1 MNKIKDPKLFR
12 YLLSFLHLFLGI
24 NGLIGG
30 LLFMMRPDGSYLHMD
45 STWLKHSLFSNFFIP
60 GLLLFSFVGLMSI
73 FTCYGLVTHKDNH
86 YLNILNIYKD
96 RNWAWTYS
104 LYSGIITIVW
114 INIQMI
120 LTSFFW
126 LQPVIIFIG
135 LAIIIVTLLPGIMDY
150 YQLEKSP
157 NA

>member
-1 MNKIKDPKLFR
+1 MSKIKYTKLFR
-12 YLLSFLHLFLGI
+12 YLLAFLHLFLGI

-30 LLFMMRPDGSYLHMD
+30 LLFMMRPDGSYLQMD

-60 GLLLFSFVGLMSI
+60 GLLLFTFIGLMSI
-73 FTCYGLVTHKDNH
+73 ITCYGLITNKENNYFNV
-86 YLNILNIYKD
+86 LNIYSD

-104 LYSGIITIVW
+104 LYLGIITIVW

-126 LQPVIIFIG
+126 LQPIIIFIG
-135 LAIIIVTLLPGIMDY
+135 LAIIILTLVPGVMDY
-150 YQLEKSP
+150 YQLIKTQ

>member
-1 MNKIKDPKLFR
+1 MSKIKYTKLFR
-12 YLLSFLHLFLGI
+12 YLLAFLHLFLGI

-30 LLFMMRPDGSYLHMD
+30 LLFMMRPDGSYLQMD

-60 GLLLFSFVGLMSI
+60 GLLLFTFIGLMSI
-73 FTCYGLVTHKDNH
+73 LTCYGLFTNKENNYFNV
-86 YLNILNIYKD
+86 LNIYSD

-126 LQPVIIFIG
+126 LQPIIIFIG
-135 LAIIIVTLLPGIMDY
+135 LAIIVLTLVPGVMDY
-150 YQLEKSP
+150 YQLLKTQ

>member
-1 MNKIKDPKLFR
+1 MSKIKYTKLFR
-12 YLLSFLHLFLGI
+12 YLLAFLHLFLGI

-30 LLFMMRPDGSYLHMD
+30 LLFMMRPDGSYLQMD

-60 GLLLFSFVGLMSI
+60 GLLLFTFIGLMSI
-73 FTCYGLVTHKDNH
+73 ITFYGLITNKENNYFNV
-86 YLNILNIYKD
+86 LNIYSD

-104 LYSGIITIVW
+104 LYLGIITIVW

-126 LQPVIIFIG
+126 LQPIIIFIG
-135 LAIIIVTLLPGIMDY
+135 LAIIILTLVPGVMDY
-150 YQLEKSP
+150 YQLIKTQ